1 MSCLYRPYTCIVG
14 ATWEG
19 WPGVEAGG
27 DHLLCEVRD
36 GKDGIPTVF
45 IRALDDAPD
54 IVFYL
59 HTGHLHESV

>member
-1 MSCLYRPYTCIVG
+1 VG